1 MWYGIIKSEGIDS
14 EKYKEGDT
22 VIHHN
27 QLGEKL
33 RNLRKGKD
41 LTQEQLAERL
51 GVSFQAISKWEN
63 GTSYPDITMLPSLAN
78 FFGVTT
84 DELLGV
90 DILRADEKIEAYQK
104 QMHALYNE
112 WKLAEMVTLCRG
124 ACAEFPGN
132 DTLRYNLAWALGQA
146 QNVIRTK
153 EENLTE
159 AIQITESI
167 LETSKDTSLRLMA
180 TSQMVY
186 FWHWLGNNENAMK
199 YANML
204 PTLWQT
210 RPFVV
215 GRLGLKK
222 GEEQLSYSR
231 GLLDILFRFF
241 MEIVEKM
248 ANVDFQDT
256 ENIMQ
261 PEEKIK
267 LLEDLMQ
274 MLTIF
279 YGEDLLGEHYPML
292 TYSYTLA
299 ALYASCG
306 EREKAID
313 RLEDSLAHVKAF
325 EAYAEN
331 AKYTSAMQ
339 KGRSALPFHH
349 WSNGKKSGICDLYYE
364 LFDQKASQKY
374 ASLTGDVRFENLK
387 KRVQEA
393 NGKD

>member
-1 MWYGIIKSEGIDS
+1 MSCGIIKTERIDS

-22 VIHHN
+22 MTHQN

-33 RNLRKGKD
+33 RALRKGKD

-63 GTSYPDITMLPSLAN
+63 GTSYPDITILPSLAN

-84 DELLGV
+84 DGLLGV
-90 DILRADEKIEAYQK
+90 DILRADEKIGAYQK
-104 QMHALYNE
+104 QMYALYDE
-112 WKLAEMVTLCRG
+112 WKLAEMVTLCRK
-124 ACAEFPGN
+124 ACAEFPGS
-132 DTLRYNLAWALGQA
+132 DMLRYQLAWALGQA

-159 AIQITESI
+159 AIQISESI

-180 TSQMVY
+180 TSQLVY
-186 FWHWLGNNENAMK
+186 FWHWLGNDENAMK
-199 YANML
+199 YANVL
-204 PTLWQT
+204 PGLWQT

-215 GRLGLKK
+215 GRLGLTK
-222 GEEQLSYSR
+222 GEKQLSYSR
-231 GLLDILFRFF
+231 GILDALFRFF

-248 ANVDFQDT
+248 ANVDFEDT
-256 ENIMQ
+256 ENVM
-261 PEEKIK
+261 PTEEKIQI
-267 LLEDLMQ
+267 LEDLMK

-279 YGEDLLGEHYPML
+279 YGDDLLGEHYPML

-299 ALYASCG
+299 ALYASLG
-306 EREKAID
+306 DHEKALAY
-313 RLEDSLAHVKAF
+313 LEASYSHVKAF
-325 EAYAEN
+325 EAYDEN
-331 AKYTSAMQ
+331 AKHTSVMQ
-339 KGRSALPFHH
+339 KDRAALPYHH

-364 LFDQKASQKY
+364 LFNKEASQKY
-374 ASLTGDVRFENLK
+374 ASLAGDAGFEDLK

-393 NGKD
+393 HSRA

>member
-1 MWYGIIKSEGIDS
+1 M
-14 EKYKEGDT
+14 T
-22 VIHHN
+22 RQN

-33 RNLRKGKD
+33 RALRKGKD
-41 LTQEQLAERL
+41 LTQEQLSERL

-63 GTSYPDITMLPSLAN
+63 GTSYPDITILPSLAN

-90 DILRADEKIEAYQK
+90 DILRTDEKIEAYQK
-104 QMHALYNE
+104 QMNALYAE
-112 WKLAEMVTLCRG
+112 WKLAEMVTLCRR
-124 ACAEFPGN
+124 ACAEFPGS
-132 DTLRYNLAWALGQA
+132 DILRYRLAWALGQA

-167 LETSKDTSLRLMA
+167 LETSKDTNLRLMA
-180 TSQMVY
+180 TSQLVY
-186 FWHWLGNNENAMK
+186 FWHWLGNNENAVK
-199 YANML
+199 YANAL

-215 GRLGLKK
+215 GRLGLIK
-222 GEEQLSYSR
+222 GEKQLSYSR
-231 GLLDILFRFF
+231 GILDTLFRFF

-248 ANVDFQDT
+248 ANVDFQDA
-256 ENIMQ
+256 ENVL
-261 PEEKIK
+261 PSEEKIQ

-274 MLTIF
+274 MLPIF

-299 ALYASCG
+299 ALYASRG

-313 RLEDSLAHVKAF
+313 CLEDSLAHVKAF

-331 AKYTSAMQ
+331 AKHTSVMQ
-339 KGRSALPFHH
+339 KGRVALPYHH
-349 WSNGKKSGICDLYYE
+349 WSNGKKSGIRDLYYE
-364 LFDQKASQKY
+364 LFNQEASKKY
-374 ASLTGDVRFENLK
+374 ASLVGDTRFEDLK

-393 NGKD
+393 NDKD